1 MTENFEEKLNRLTE
15 LLEKQIQ
22 AYDNLNDTT
31 EKTEKQ
37 QKKSLEDAILQEKG
51 YKKVSGELISIEEDR
66 IKAEEKLTQELYD
79 KFGKEHVLNQKIQD
93 EYNKQLKS
101 ITDVIKGSIEISDA
115 QRDNLL
121 ELKKSNEY
129 IAAQQASEFKKQA
142 EALGAIVQSNGKLL
156 EVNGKI
162 ITDSIKLSDE
172 QKKQLAA
179 AKMAKDP
186 GKAVGDMANRYKD
199 TSNTLTDFSN
209 KLQESASS
217 SVGWTSTIQLAEAAI
232 SGMAK
237 GITVFTSSIYKGERG
252 ATVTANA
259 LNELTKSVGDTMTGI
274 GTAFAIFSWFMPGG
288 AIVKGLKI
296 VGGLLGVLGGQLIK
310 GYGELQKLGAE
321 QNDALFKA
329 YNRLSASGLGAAKGL
344 EGVIDTVHTLNMSV
358 PEIEKFTE
366 LLTNNSKELKL
377 LGATAGDG
385 AQNFAKVA
393 GELSKSKIGEQ
404 LERLGVTAEE
414 QREHTLRYMT
424 QQTRMGM
431 AQGKTQQELLRGSQ
445 QYIEELDK
453 IAMLTG
459 ASRKD
464 QEEARAAIMAEN
476 ELRAAMYE
484 AEKNKDTELSA
495 KLKQAFDLA
504 ANLRVMGDTRGATG
518 VSKYAAAGFNPTDEV
533 SGAAMQTF
541 NEALTNISQGKGGS
555 ASDNLSTALKG
566 LQTSM
571 DNYAG
576 VAKYGSDVKALQTVD
591 MAKGADMV
599 LANKKFQEEKLKNPN
614 VTIDQVLE
622 LMQRERM
629 DADPRL
635 KATVEG
641 NRMQQAAAQV
651 MDKAAFQYNDAAK
664 IHAAASTKFK
674 EAVDTFAKVAGAKP
688 VAGGT
693 NVNSGTSAAQPAPAP
708 APAPAPTPIPVAPN
722 APPNAGATQMGG
734 MADQRRQGLSGAS
747 QGIPTPLP
755 PNMTPRTR
763 GAKPSGAAA
772 PFNAARDSQLASSQ
786 LGILPPTPG
795 PGVQVASNAPGLP
808 KTSES
813 LFTFGS
819 RSGSKSNFEQLSDS
833 IRTRIITAAKDF
845 NSMTGSKIAINSAKR
860 DSEDQQRLWD
870 ESEKAGRAGFTDKG
884 MPIGKPG
891 TSKHERGLAVDIQ
904 NYNDPTAVA
913 AMNKQGLFQTVPKD
927 PVHFEMA
934 RFGGVFSG
942 PTSGYPVML
951 HGEEVAMPKPQFDEL
966 ANSAKKESVTTAF
979 SESTNMSTSNSSES
993 SSAILQELV
1002 GLMESKFDQMISQL
1016 STGNDISD
1024 KLLRNSMV

>member
-1 MTENFEEKLNRLTE
+1 MAENFEERLVKLTE
-15 LLEKQIQ
+15 LLEKQIE
-22 AYDNLNDTT
+22 AFGNLNDTT
-31 EKTEKQ
+31 ERTEQQ
-37 QKKSLEDAILQEKG
+37 QKKALEDTILQEKG
-51 YKKVSGELISIEEDR
+51 YKKVSGEIISIEEDR
-66 IKAEEKLTQELYD
+66 IKAEEKLTKELNV
-79 KFGKEHVLNQKIQD
+79 KFTKEVVLNQKIQD

-101 ITDVIKGSIEISDA
+101 ITDVIKGSIEITDA
-115 QRDNLL
+115 QKQNLAK
-121 ELKKSNEY
+121 LKQSGEY
-129 IAAQQASEFKKQA
+129 IAAQQANEFKKQA
-142 EALGAIVQSNGKLL
+142 ESLGAIVASNGKLL

-162 ITDSIKLSDE
+162 IQNTTKLTGE
-172 QKKQLAA
+172 QQKQLDQLKAGGA
-179 AKMAKDP
+179 
-186 GKAVGDMANRYKD
+186 GKHFGEMSEKFKD
-199 TSNTLTDFSN
+199 TNNIVTAVSD
-209 KLQESASS
+209 KLKDLAGS
-217 SVGWTSTIQLAEAAI
+217 SVLATAGLQLAGEVLEGTI
-232 SGMAK
+232 K
-237 GITVFTSSIYKGERG
+237 GLTVFTSSIYKGERG
-252 ATVTANA
+252 ATVTAKS
-259 LNELTKSVGDTMTGI
+259 LNELTKTVGDTMTGI
-274 GTAFAIFSWFMPGG
+274 GTAFAIFSFFMPGG
-288 AIVKGLKI
+288 IIVKGLKI
-296 VGGLLGVLGGQLIK
+296 VGGILGALGGQLVK

-377 LGATAGDG
+377 LGTTAGDG

-576 VAKYGSDVKALQTVD
+576 VAKFGSDVKALQTVD

-622 LMQRERM
+622 LMQQERM

-635 KATVEG
+635 KATVAG

-651 MDKAAFQYNDAAK
+651 MDKAAFQFNDAAK
-664 IHAAASTKFK
+664 IHAAASTKFQQ
-674 EAVDTFAKVAGAKP
+674 AVQTFADVAGAKP

-693 NVNSGTSAAQPAPAP
+693 NKNSM
-708 APAPAPTPIPVAPN
+708 
-722 APPNAGATQMGG
+722 APPSAIPAIPMAPGAPLNAGSSALGG
-734 MADQRRQGLSGAS
+734 MADQRRSGLEGAS

-755 PNMTPRTR
+755 SNLTP
-763 GAKPSGAAA
+763 K
-772 PFNAARDSQLASSQ
+772 
-786 LGILPPTPG
+786 
-795 PGVQVASNAPGLP
+795 
-808 KTSES
+808 
-813 LFTFGS
+813 S
-819 RSGSKSNFEQLSDS
+819 RSMKTGSDDTHATGGGGSSNIKLSSISSKSGKSTQVGATYASQFQQLVDYLDNTGYE
-833 IRTRIITAAKDF
+833 IRSLGGYID
-845 NSMTGSKIAINSAKR
+845 R
-860 DSEDQQRLWD
+860 DVR
-870 ESEKAGRAGFTDKG
+870 
-884 MPIGKPG
+884 GKPG
-891 TSKHERGLAVDIQ
+891 QKSVHAHGGAIDINPDTNPMSGTLVTDMPGDISSVARSLGLGWGGNWNNRKDAMHFS
-904 NYNDPTAVA
+904 A
-913 AMNKQGLFQTVPKD
+913 AMSEGGSLLK
-927 PVHFEMA
+927 A
-934 RFGGVFSG
+934 RNGGIFNG
-942 PTSGYPVML
+942 PASGYDVKL
-951 HGEEVAMPKPQFDEL
+951 HGREAIVPLPNP
-966 ANSAKKESVTTAF
+966 NSIISVNEGVKKESVTSAMKNLGSTA
-979 SESTNMSTSNSSES
+979 SNSADEP
-993 SSAILQELV
+993 AIILQELM
-1002 GLMESKFDQMISQL
+1002 GMMEDKFNEMISQL

-1024 KLLRNSMV
+1024 KLLRNAMV

>member
-1 MTENFEEKLNRLTE
+1 MTENFEEKLARLTE
-15 LLEKQIQ
+15 LLEKQIE
-22 AYDNLNDTT
+22 AYADLNDTT
-31 EKTEKQ
+31 KKTEEQ
-37 QKKSLEDAILQEKG
+37 QKRALESSILEAKG
-51 YKKVSGELISIEEDR
+51 YKKVNGDIISIEEDR

-79 KFGKEHVLNQKIQD
+79 KFGKEKVLNQKIQD

-129 IAAQQASEFKKQA
+129 IAARQASEFKKQA

-156 EVNGKI
+156 EVNNKI

-179 AKMAKDP
+179 AKMAQDP

-199 TSNTLTDFSN
+199 TSNSLTDFSN
-209 KLQESASS
+209 KLQDSASS

-237 GITVFTSSIYKGERG
+237 GLTVFTSSIYKGERG

-274 GTAFAIFSWFMPGG
+274 STAFAIFSWFMPGG

-377 LGATAGDG
+377 LGATAGEG

-431 AQGKTQQELLRGSQ
+431 MQGKTQQDLLKGSQ

-464 QEEARAAIMAEN
+464 QEDARAAIMAEN

-518 VSKYAAAGFNPTDEV
+518 VSKYAAAGFNPTDEI
-533 SGAAMQTF
+533 SGAAMQTYT
-541 NEALTNISQGKGGS
+541 EALTNISQGKGGS
-555 ASDNLSTALKG
+555 ASANLTTALKG

-576 VAKYGSDVKALQTVD
+576 AAKYGGDFKALQSVD

-599 LANKKFQEEKLKNPN
+599 LAGKRFEEEKLKNPN

-622 LMQRERM
+622 LMQKDRIN
-629 DADPRL
+629 ADPRL

-674 EAVDTFAKVAGAKP
+674 EAVDTFAKIAGAKP

-693 NVNSGTSAAQPAPAP
+693 NVNTTG
-708 APAPAPTPIPVAPN
+708 PTETT
-722 APPNAGATQMGG
+722 PP
-734 MADQRRQGLSGAS
+734 SK
-747 QGIPTPLP
+747 PTGNL
-755 PNMTPRTR
+755 
-763 GAKPSGAAA
+763 GSGAA
-772 PFNAARDSQLASSQ
+772 
-786 LGILPPTPG
+786 GVPPGMTPG
-795 PGVQVASNAPGLP
+795 VSPLRGAPTTRGVSSSTTDNTHATPNGGGGAGNNVKLS
-808 KTSES
+808 SIS
-813 LFTFGS
+813 
-819 RSGSKSNFEQLSDS
+819 SKSGKSTQVGAAYASQFQQLVDYLDTSGYE
-833 IRTRIITAAKDF
+833 IRSLGGYID
-845 NSMTGSKIAINSAKR
+845 R
-860 DSEDQQRLWD
+860 DVR
-870 ESEKAGRAGFTDKG
+870 
-884 MPIGKPG
+884 GKPG
-891 TSKHERGLAVDIQ
+891 QKSVHAQGGAIDINPDTNPMGGTLVTDMPEDISSIAQRLGLGWGGNWNNRKDAMHFS
-904 NYNDPTAVA
+904 A
-913 AMNKQGLFQTVPKD
+913 AMSEGGTLLK
-927 PVHFEMA
+927 A
-934 RFGGVFSG
+934 RNGGIFNG
-942 PTSGYPVML
+942 PTSGYDVQL
-951 HGEEVAMPKPQFDEL
+951 HGREAIVPLPDP
-966 ANSAKKESVTTAF
+966 NSIISVNEGVKKESVTTA
-979 SESTNMSTSNSSES
+979 MSSLGSNTSNPADS
-993 SSAILQELV
+993 SSAILQELLV
-1002 GLMESKFDQMISQL
+1002 LMEDKFDTMIDRL

>member
-1 MTENFEEKLNRLTE
+1 MTENFEEKLSRLTE
-15 LLEKQIQ
+15 LLEKQIE
-22 AYDNLNDTT
+22 AYADLNDTT
-31 EKTEKQ
+31 KKTEEQ
-37 QKKSLEDAILQEKG
+37 QKKALESSILEAKG
-51 YKKVSGELISIEEDR
+51 YKKVNGEIISIEEDR

-79 KFGKEHVLNQKIQD
+79 KFGKEKVLNQKIQD

-101 ITDVIKGSIEISDA
+101 ITDVIKGSIEITDA
-115 QRDNLL
+115 QKQNLL

-156 EVNGKI
+156 EVNNKI

-179 AKMAKDP
+179 AKMAQDP
-186 GKAVGDMANRYKD
+186 GKAVGDMAKRYKD

-217 SVGWTSTIQLAEAAI
+217 SVGWTSTIQMAEAAI

-259 LNELTKSVGDTMTGI
+259 LHELTKSVGDTMTGI

-377 LGATAGDG
+377 LGATAGEG

-431 AQGKTQQELLRGSQ
+431 AQGKTQQDLLRGSQ

-518 VSKYAAAGFNPTDEV
+518 VSKYAAAGFNPTDEI
-533 SGAAMQTF
+533 SGAAMQTYT
-541 NEALTNISQGKGGS
+541 EALTNISQGKGGS
-555 ASDNLSTALKG
+555 ASANLTTALKG

-576 VAKYGSDVKALQTVD
+576 AAKYGGDFKALQSVD

-599 LANKKFQEEKLKNPN
+599 LAGKRFEEEKLKNPN
-614 VTIDQVLE
+614 VTVDQVLE

-629 DADPRL
+629 EADPRL

-674 EAVDTFAKVAGAKP
+674 EAVDTFANVAGAKP

-693 NVNSGTSAAQPAPAP
+693 NVNSRTTAAQPA
-708 APAPAPTPIPVAPN
+708 PIPVAPN

-734 MADQRRQGLSGAS
+734 MADQRRQGLGGAS

-763 GAKPSGAAA
+763 GVKPSTTAA
-772 PFNAARDSQLASSQ
+772 PYNAARGSQS
-786 LGILPPTPG
+786 
-795 PGVQVASNAPGLP
+795 ASNTPDLQ

-819 RSGSKSNFEQLSDS
+819 NSGSKSNFEQLSDS
-833 IRTRIITAAKDF
+833 IRSRIISAAKEF
-845 NSMTGSKIAINSAKR
+845 NSMTGSKISINSAKR

-870 ESEKAGRAGFTDKG
+870 ESVTAGRPGIGPTGK
-884 MPIGKPG
+884 PIGKPG

-904 NYNDPTAVA
+904 NYNDPNAVT
-913 AMNKQGLFQTVPKD
+913 AMNKQGLFQTVPND

-942 PTSGYPVML
+942 PASGYPVML

-966 ANSAKKESVTTAF
+966 ANSAKKESITTAF
-979 SESTNMSTSNSSES
+979 NESTNMSTSTSSES
-993 SSAILQELV
+993 SSAILQELLD
-1002 GLMESKFDQMISQL
+1002 LMEDKFDAMISQL

>member
-1 MTENFEEKLNRLTE
+1 MTENFEEKLGRLTE
-15 LLEKQIQ
+15 LLEKQIE
-22 AYDNLNDTT
+22 AYANLNETT
-31 EKTEKQ
+31 EKTERQQ
-37 QKKSLEDAILQEKG
+37 QKALEDAILQEKG
-51 YKKVSGELISIEEDR
+51 YKKVNGEIISIEEAR
-66 IKAEEKLTQELYD
+66 IKAEEKLTRELND

-101 ITDVIKGSIEISDA
+101 ITDVVKGSIEITDA
-115 QRDNLL
+115 QKENLTK
-121 ELKKSNEY
+121 LKQSNAY
-129 IAAQQASEFKKQA
+129 IAAQQANEFKKQA
-142 EALGAIVQSNGKLL
+142 ESLGAIVASNGKLL

-162 ITDSIKLSDE
+162 IQNTTKLTGE
-172 QKKQLAA
+172 QQKQLDQLKAGGA
-179 AKMAKDP
+179 GKHFGEMSEKFKDI
-186 GKAVGDMANRYKD
+186 NNI
-199 TSNTLTDFSN
+199 TTLTSD
-209 KLQESASS
+209 KLKDLAGN
-217 SVGWTSTIQLAEAAI
+217 SVGLTAGLQLAGAMLEGTIKSI
-232 SGMAK
+232 S
-237 GITVFTSSIYKGERG
+237 VFTSSIYKGERG

-259 LNELTKSVGDTMTGI
+259 FNELTKTVGDTVTGI
-274 GTAFAIFSWFMPGG
+274 STAFAIFSFFMPGG
-288 AIVKGLKI
+288 VIFKGLKI
-296 VGGLLGVLGGQLIK
+296 VGGLLGALGGQLLK

-377 LGATAGDG
+377 LGATAGEG

-484 AEKNKDTELSA
+484 AEKNKDTALSA

-518 VSKYAAAGFNPTDEV
+518 VSKYAAAGFNPTDEI
-533 SGAAMQTF
+533 SGAAMQTYT
-541 NEALTNISQGKGGS
+541 EALNNISQGKGGS
-555 ASDNLSTALKG
+555 ASVNLTTALKG

-576 VAKYGSDVKALQTVD
+576 AAKYGGDFKALQSVD

-599 LANKKFQEEKLKNPN
+599 LAAKRFEEEKLKNPN
-614 VTIDQVLE
+614 VTVDQVLE
-622 LMQRERM
+622 LMQKERM
-629 DADPRL
+629 EADPRL

-641 NRMQQAAAQV
+641 NRMQQASAQI

-693 NVNSGTSAAQPAPAP
+693 NVNAT
-708 APAPAPTPIPVAPN
+708 PTPSTTPPISMAPG
-722 APPNAGATQMGG
+722 APPNAGANQMGG
-734 MADQRRQGLSGAS
+734 MADQRRQGLGGAS
-747 QGIPTPLP
+747 QGISTPLP
-755 PNMTPRTR
+755 SNLTPKTR
-763 GAKPSGAAA
+763 GVKSSGAAA

-786 LGILPPTPG
+786 LSILPPTPG

-819 RSGSKSNFEQLSDS
+819 RSGSKSNFEQLSDG
-833 IRTRIITAAKDF
+833 IRSRIINAAKEF

-870 ESEKAGRAGFTDKG
+870 ESVKAGRTGFTDKG
-884 MPIGKPG
+884 MPIGRPG

-904 NYNDPTAVA
+904 NYNDPNAVS
-913 AMNKQGLFQTVPKD
+913 AMNKQGLFQTVPND

-942 PTSGYPVML
+942 PASGYPVML
-951 HGEEVAMPKPQFDEL
+951 HDEEVAMPKPQFDEL
-966 ANSAKKESVTTAF
+966 VNSVKKESITTAF
-979 SESTNMSTSNSSES
+979 GDSTNMSTSTSSES
-993 SSAILQELV
+993 SVILQELLV
-1002 GLMESKFDQMISQL
+1002 LMEDKFDAMISQL

-1024 KLLRNSMV
+1024 KLLRNTMV

>member
-1 MTENFEEKLNRLTE
+1 MAENFEEKLVRLTE
-15 LLEKQIQ
+15 LLEKQIE
-22 AYDNLNDTT
+22 AFGNLNDTT
-31 EKTEKQ
+31 ERTEQQ
-37 QKKSLEDAILQEKG
+37 QKKALEDAILQEKG
-51 YKKVSGELISIEEDR
+51 YKKVSGEIISIEEDR
-66 IKAEEKLTQELYD
+66 IKAEEKLTKELND

-101 ITDVIKGSIEISDA
+101 ITDVIKGSIEITDA
-115 QRDNLL
+115 QKQNLL

-129 IAAQQASEFKKQA
+129 IAAQQANEFKKQA
-142 EALGAIVQSNGKLL
+142 EALGAVVQSNGKLL

-162 ITDSIKLSDE
+162 ITDSIKLSDA

-179 AKMAKDP
+179 AKMAQDP

-217 SVGWTSTIQLAEAAI
+217 SVGWTSTIQMAEAAI
-232 SGMAK
+232 AGMAK

-377 LGATAGDG
+377 LGATAGEG

-414 QREHTLRYMT
+414 QREHTLRYMVN
-424 QQTRMGM
+424 QTRMGL
-431 AQGKTQQELLRGSQ
+431 AQGKTQQELIRGSQ

-453 IAMLTG
+453 VAMLTG
-459 ASRKD
+459 ASRKT
-464 QEEARAAIMAEN
+464 QEEARAAVMAEN
-476 ELRAAMYE
+476 ELRAAIYE
-484 AEKNKDTELSA
+484 AKKNKDFALVEKLEQAAELA
-495 KLKQAFDLA
+495 KNLKI
-504 ANLRVMGDTRGATG
+504 MGDTRGMTG

-533 SGAAMQTF
+533 SGAAMLTF
-541 NEALTNISQGKGGS
+541 QEALTNISQGKGGS
-555 ASDNLSTALKG
+555 ASDNLTTALKG

-576 VAKYGSDVKALQTVD
+576 VAKYGSDVKALQTAD
-591 MAKGADMV
+591 MATAADMV
-599 LANKKFQEEKLKNPN
+599 GIKESFDERRKQDPNKSVN
-614 VTIDQVLE
+614 TILTEIQDS
-622 LMQRERM
+622 RKTADER
-629 DADPRL
+629 L
-635 KATVEG
+635 TATVAG
-641 NRMQQAAAQV
+641 NRMQQSAAQI
-651 MDKAAFQYNDAAK
+651 MDKAAFQFNDAAK
-664 IHAAASTKFK
+664 IHAAASTKFQQ
-674 EAVDTFAKVAGAKP
+674 AVQTFADVAGAKP

-693 NVNSGTSAAQPAPAP
+693 NRNS
-708 APAPAPTPIPVAPN
+708 VAPSSTTSPRPPPPPPMVPG
-722 APPNAGATQMGG
+722 APPGHDVVIKPSLKEQRSQESSPSNPTSKTRSMKTGSDDTHATGGGGGGSSNIKLSSISSKSGKSTQVGATY
-734 MADQRRQGLSGAS
+734 AS
-747 QGIPTPLP
+747 QFQQLVDYLDNTGYEIRSL
-755 PNMTPRTR
+755 
-763 GAKPSGAAA
+763 GGYID
-772 PFNAARDSQLASSQ
+772 RD
-786 LGILPPTPG
+786 
-795 PGVQVASNAPGLP
+795 V
-808 KTSES
+808 
-813 LFTFGS
+813 
-819 RSGSKSNFEQLSDS
+819 R
-833 IRTRIITAAKDF
+833 
-845 NSMTGSKIAINSAKR
+845 
-860 DSEDQQRLWD
+860 
-870 ESEKAGRAGFTDKG
+870 
-884 MPIGKPG
+884 GKPG
-891 TSKHERGLAVDIQ
+891 QKSVHAHGGAIDINPDTNPMSGTLVTDMPGDISSVARSLGLGWGGNWNSRKDAMHFS
-904 NYNDPTAVA
+904 A
-913 AMNKQGLFQTVPKD
+913 AMSEGGSLLK
-927 PVHFEMA
+927 A
-934 RFGGVFSG
+934 RNGGIFNG
-942 PTSGYPVML
+942 PASGYDVKL
-951 HGEEVAMPKPQFDEL
+951 HGREAIVPLPNP
-966 ANSAKKESVTTAF
+966 NSIISVNEGVKKESVSTAMKNLG
-979 SESTNMSTSNSSES
+979 STASNSADEP
-993 SSAILQELV
+993 AIILQELM
-1002 GLMESKFDQMISQL
+1002 GMMEDKFNEMISQL

>member
-1 MTENFEEKLNRLTE
+1 
-15 LLEKQIQ
+15 
-22 AYDNLNDTT
+22 
-31 EKTEKQ
+31 
-37 QKKSLEDAILQEKG
+37 
-51 YKKVSGELISIEEDR
+51 
-66 IKAEEKLTQELYD
+66 
-79 KFGKEHVLNQKIQD
+79 
-93 EYNKQLKS
+93 
-101 ITDVIKGSIEISDA
+101 
-115 QRDNLL
+115 
-121 ELKKSNEY
+121 
-129 IAAQQASEFKKQA
+129 
-142 EALGAIVQSNGKLL
+142 
-156 EVNGKI
+156 
-162 ITDSIKLSDE
+162 
-172 QKKQLAA
+172 
-179 AKMAKDP
+179 
-186 GKAVGDMANRYKD
+186 
-199 TSNTLTDFSN
+199 
-209 KLQESASS
+209 
-217 SVGWTSTIQLAEAAI
+217 
-232 SGMAK
+232 
-237 GITVFTSSIYKGERG
+237 
-252 ATVTANA
+252 
-259 LNELTKSVGDTMTGI
+259 
-274 GTAFAIFSWFMPGG
+274 
-288 AIVKGLKI
+288 
-296 VGGLLGVLGGQLIK
+296 
-310 GYGELQKLGAE
+310 
-321 QNDALFKA
+321 
-329 YNRLSASGLGAAKGL
+329 
-344 EGVIDTVHTLNMSV
+344 
-358 PEIEKFTE
+358 
-366 LLTNNSKELKL
+366 
-377 LGATAGDG
+377 
-385 AQNFAKVA
+385 
-393 GELSKSKIGEQ
+393 
-404 LERLGVTAEE
+404 
-414 QREHTLRYMT
+414 
-424 QQTRMGM
+424 M

-518 VSKYAAAGFNPTDEV
+518 VSKYAAAGFNPTDEI
-533 SGAAMQTF
+533 SGAAMQTYT
-541 NEALTNISQGKGGS
+541 EALTNISQGKGGS
-555 ASDNLSTALKG
+555 ASANLTTALKG

-576 VAKYGSDVKALQTVD
+576 AAKYGGDFKALQSPD

-599 LANKKFQEEKLKNPN
+599 LAGKRFEEEKLKNPN
-614 VTIDQVLE
+614 VTVDQVLE

-693 NVNSGTSAAQPAPAP
+693 NVNSGAPAP
-708 APAPAPTPIPVAPN
+708 SPIPVAPN
-722 APPNAGATQMGG
+722 APPNAGASQMGG
-734 MADQRRQGLSGAS
+734 MADQRRQGLEGAS

-755 PNMTPRTR
+755 SNLTPRTR
-763 GAKPSGAAA
+763 GVKPSGAAA
-772 PFNAARDSQLASSQ
+772 PYNAARDSQAASM
-786 LGILPPTPG
+786 PPTPG

-833 IRTRIITAAKDF
+833 IRTRIITAAKEF

-870 ESEKAGRAGFTDKG
+870 ESVTAGRTGFTDKG

-966 ANSAKKESVTTAF
+966 ANNAKKESLTTAF
-979 SESTNMSTSNSSES
+979 GDTTNMSTSNSSES
-993 SSAILQELV
+993 SSAILQELL
-1002 GLMESKFDQMISQL
+1002 GLMEDKFDAMIDRL